1 MPEPSDKPV
10 EEKTERV
17 VIPAKKRTI
26 VSKEKPFVADPIFRT
41 AKEATIG
48 GRLLGSGCV
57 EHPEETEDII
67 HQQEM

>member
-26 VSKEKPFVADPIFRT
+26 VSKEKPFVADPIFRK
-41 AKEATIG
+41 AKEATVG
-48 GRLLGSGCV
+48 G
-57 EHPEETEDII
+57 
-67 HQQEM
+67 